1 MPPLPPPL
9 LHRVSYLPR
18 AESRVLT
25 VVEPFAT
32 LRAPA
37 GPVLPCGTP
46 APARGALGAGEV
58 EAARGRSTRLA
69 PRVSEVSVVCLGPE
83 RASEVEGG
91 RILAEG
97 DDSLAISPTRLL
109 RKLGRGT

>member
-1 MPPLPPPL
+1 MAEPL
-9 LHRVSYLPR
+9 
-18 AESRVLT
+18 
-25 VVEPFAT
+25 AT

-46 APARGALGAGEV
+46 APARGPLGAGEA
-58 EAARGRSTRLA
+58 EAARGQSTRLA
-69 PRVSEVSVVCLGPE
+69 PRVSEVSGGCLGPE

-91 RILAEG
+91 RVLTEC
-97 DDSLAISPTRLL
+97 DDSVAISPTRLL